1 VARSGFSMGGDAGL
15 SREAPGGLDGARLR
29 LLLEGS
35 VENLLASWSEPLALF
50 PFSSRLHGGT
60 IVHDYENPIAARYT
74 INTLLG
80 LLEAARSRRLGV
92 SEADVHALA
101 EAFLQRDAERV
112 SLPADRGLATLLI
125 AELDGASDRLSTHVR
140 TLRDVLTAN
149 APRSFEMQDL
159 AWILWGAAGAARTG
173 TRGAEDVVRRAS
185 GLITSELV
193 DEKSGLPRHTAARHR
208 RNVVSFGALV
218 YFLRAMHEAAQ
229 TLGDERA
236 QRLFDAGVARAVAL
250 QGPLGEWPWM
260 IDSRTGIPFDTY
272 PVFAVHQDSMAM
284 LFLHPA
290 LDRGLPGAAE
300 AISRSVPWVFGANE
314 LWTPMLV
321 ERPFFAYRSIERAE
335 RAPRLRRYLRSLG
348 PRAISPVA
356 TIGAAGIRIN
366 DECRSYHLGW
376 ILYVWSNRPE
386 AWAP

>member
-1 VARSGFSMGGDAGL
+1 MARSGSSTTGDAGL
-15 SREAPGGLDGARLR
+15 SHDAPGGLDGARLR

-35 VENLLASWSEPLALF
+35 VENLIASWSEQRALF
-50 PFSSRLHGGT
+50 PFSSRLRDGS
-60 IVHDYENPIAARYT
+60 VSHDYANPIATRYT

-80 LLEAARSRRLGV
+80 LLEAARSERLGI
-92 SEADVHALA
+92 SPGDVQPLA
-101 EAFLQRDAERV
+101 EAFLRREAELV
-112 SLPADRGLATLLI
+112 SLPADHGLVTLLI
-125 AELDGASDRLSTHVR
+125 AELDGGSDRLRAHVR
-140 TLRDVLTAN
+140 ALGGILGHAG
-149 APRSFEMQDL
+149 EMQDL
-159 AWILWGAAGAARTG
+159 AWILWGAAGAARAG
-173 TRGAEDVVRRAS
+173 APGAEDVVRDALAR
-185 GLITSELV
+185 ITAELV
-193 DEKSGLPRHTAARHR
+193 DEGSGLPRHTSARHR

-236 QRLFDAGVARAVAL
+236 QELFDAGVARAVAL

-260 IDSRTGIPFDTY
+260 IDSRSGIPFDAY

-290 LDRGLPGAAE
+290 LDRGLPGAGE
-300 AISRSVPWVFGANE
+300 AIGRSVPWVFGANE
-314 LWTPMLV
+314 LLTPMFV

-335 RAPRLRRYLRSLG
+335 SAPRLRRGLRSLG
-348 PRAISPVA
+348 RRPASPAAV
-356 TIGAAGIRIN
+356 TGAQRIRIN

-386 AWAP
+386 TWAT